1 MVIHYWDFSKEIWIE
16 FDGKKSLTISN
27 GNLEV
32 EYDDVNAYYASSVSF
47 FLDTYD
53 LCASIALWQECYG
66 KE

>member
-53 LCASIALWQECYG
+53 LCALIALWQECYG